1 MTDRNERHRP
11 EHGVNV
17 NDQTQPIPA
26 ASNPEPVPGNAVR
39 ETSPKRW
46 KGRVPLVATAAAG
59 LAVGALVASAVFAAT
74 GPDASP
80 GVSTVASSSTLGQRT
95 DGGGGSDVPAVPAA
109 PDSGDGATVPAVPTP
124 PGSAD
129 GATPAAPGDEATP
142 PAPPVGGPG
151 RGGPSGPGEG
161 GAGEGGPGKG
171 GPAPLC
177 APEDGATP
185 PAPPGDGSTPPATPT
200 PGAEGDGVTPPAP
213 ADGATPP
220 TPPAAPSGS

>member
-1 MTDRNERHRP
+1 MTDRNERQRL
-11 EHGVNV
+11 EQGVNV

-39 ETSPKRW
+39 ETQPKRW
-46 KGRVPLVATAAAG
+46 KGRVPMVATAAAG

-74 GPDASP
+74 GPDVSP
-80 GVSTVASSSTLGQRT
+80 GVSTVASSSTLGERT

-109 PDSGDGATVPAVPTP
+109 PDSGDGSTVPAVPTP

-129 GATPAAPGDEATP
+129 GATP
-142 PAPPVGGPG
+142 PAPPAGGPG
-151 RGGPSGPGEG
+151 KGGPGGPAEG
-161 GAGEGGPGKG
+161 GPGEGGPGKG

-177 APEDGATP
+177 APADGATP
-185 PAPPGDGSTPPATPT
+185 PAPPT

-220 TPPAAPSGS
+220 APPAAPSGS

>member
-1 MTDRNERHRP
+1 
-11 EHGVNV
+11 V

-26 ASNPEPVPGNAVR
+26 ASNPEPVPGDAVR
-39 ETSPKRW
+39 ETNPKRW

-142 PAPPVGGPG
+142 PTPPAGGPG
-151 RGGPSGPGEG
+151 RGGPSGQ
-161 GAGEGGPGKG
+161 GEGGPGKG
-171 GPAPLC
+171 GPASLC
-177 APEDGATP
+177 APADGATP
-185 PAPPGDGSTPPATPT
+185 PAPADGAP
-200 PGAEGDGVTPPAP
+200 PPAP

>member
-1 MTDRNERHRP
+1 M
-11 EHGVNV
+11 

-26 ASNPEPVPGNAVR
+26 ASNPEPVPGDAVR
-39 ETSPKRW
+39 ETNPKRW

-142 PAPPVGGPG
+142 PTPPAGGPGTGGPG
-151 RGGPSGPGEG
+151 RVDKVRVVR
-161 GAGEGGPGKG
+161 ARVDR
-171 GPAPLC
+171 AQVALVVLC
-177 APEDGATP
+177 VHRLTARRRLHRRLRLM
-185 PAPPGDGSTPPATPT
+185 
-200 PGAEGDGVTPPAP
+200 VRLRLPAP

>member
-1 MTDRNERHRP
+1 M
-11 EHGVNV
+11 

-74 GPDASP
+74 GPDVSP
-80 GVSTVASSSTLGQRT
+80 GVSTVASTSTLGQRT

-129 GATPAAPGDEATP
+129 GATPAT
-142 PAPPVGGPG
+142 
-151 RGGPSGPGEG
+151 
-161 GAGEGGPGKG
+161 
-171 GPAPLC
+171 
-177 APEDGATP
+177 
-185 PAPPGDGSTPPATPT
+185 
-200 PGAEGDGVTPPAP
+200 
-213 ADGATPP
+213 
-220 TPPAAPSGS
+220 